1 MPSYRSKMSCAYRAE
16 PLVKRPKKILTE
28 DEKEDAKMKREI
40 NKMVKESRTK
50 WESTLPG
57 AWIEGPNAYR
67 HPRKHLCESP
77 VMFKSDAKKS
87 FSLTET
93 DILTLRHESIPSS
106 LKTYF
111 ALADVKALQK
121 RKFDAGALLE
131 MDVKG
136 TWRVSKSMTS
146 AGRRCNANFSEV
158 YNGDARVFELMYGPN
173 GRITQAKAK
182 AAL

>member
-1 MPSYRSKMSCAYRAE
+1 MPSYRSKMSCSYRAE
-16 PLVKRPKKILTE
+16 PVVKRPKRILTE

-57 AWIEGPNAYR
+57 AWIAGPNAYR
-67 HPRKHLCESP
+67 HPANTY

-93 DILTLRHESIPSS
+93 EILTLRHESIPSS
-106 LKTYF
+106 PKTYF

-136 TWRVSKSMTS
+136 TWRVSKSTTS
-146 AGRRCNANFSEV
+146 TGRRCKANFSEV